1 MAGLGLLAGCSSGGN
16 PSLGGGQ
23 TSVGGTTDFGIAY
36 IKRQLP
42 TDPVVLAKMLALDDL
57 RHLWPFL
64 SKADVYVR
72 DAATPSG
79 KERNITAGITGSDF
93 YDIRDLD
100 VSADGTRLVF
110 ALRGPLVATM
120 KDYDPPLWRVYEY
133 IIATNDLHPL
143 TDDVTA
149 SGGQDVSPHY
159 LASDSTHPFG
169 RVLLTST
176 RQRQAKGVLLLEG
189 KPGFEAQTEDNDES
203 AFTLEVLDPTLSGPS
218 AYQQVSYNQSHDRDP
233 TVLSGGRVL
242 YTRWDHAP
250 GGTNAMHLYTMNPDG
265 SDVQLLFGA
274 RSHAVGTND
283 PVTGLPTDVQFVRPR
298 ELQDGRILALA
309 RPFDPGTDLGGNL
322 VIIDAANY
330 AECTQRTIAAGAG
343 PATTS
348 PCPALTP
355 ATSGDD
361 AR

>member
-1 MAGLGLLAGCSSGGN
+1 MKRQSNLMTGSPVPGSAPRRGARLAAVPVTAVAFLAAGLALLAGCSSGGN

-42 TDPVVLAKMLALDDL
+42 TDPATLAKMLALDDL
-57 RHLWPFL
+57 RHLRPFL

-79 KERNITAGITGSDF
+79 KERNITASITGTDF

-110 ALRGPLVATM
+110 ALRGPLDPKM
-120 KDYDPPLWRVYEY
+120 KDFDPPLWRVYEY

-169 RVLLTST
+169 RILLSST

-189 KPGFEAQTEDNDES
+189 KPGFEAQTEDND
-203 AFTLEVLDPTLSGPS
+203 
-218 AYQQVSYNQSHDRDP
+218 
-233 TVLSGGRVL
+233 
-242 YTRWDHAP
+242 
-250 GGTNAMHLYTMNPDG
+250 
-265 SDVQLLFGA
+265 
-274 RSHAVGTND
+274 
-283 PVTGLPTDVQFVRPR
+283 
-298 ELQDGRILALA
+298 
-309 RPFDPGTDLGGNL
+309 
-322 VIIDAANY
+322 
-330 AECTQRTIAAGAG
+330 
-343 PATTS
+343 
-348 PCPALTP
+348 
-355 ATSGDD
+355 
-361 AR
+361 